1 MHSFGHAFAH
11 PLRLTL
17 TATALV
23 CAAALLQSVA
33 TREPRESPVSEAPM
47 QLPRSPAQP
56 TRSSPPTS
64 VDPMAPSTPLG
75 TDPSTAP
82 STHAPVGLSAPAG
95 EPAPRSDPATTH
107 RQPGPA
113 RLKPSTRPA
122 NDVLVTYQRVGRE
135 LMKLQKQRG
144 LATTMELREEFR
156 AIDLDALTTAEA
168 RAAAARQLDELRA
181 RIERL
186 WGIELSQQCVDNP
199 VGSGCVTE

>member
-33 TREPRESPVSEAPM
+33 TREPREPSLPEVPT
-47 QLPRSPAQP
+47 QLPRLPAQP
-56 TRSSPPTS
+56 SRSSPPTS
-64 VDPMAPSTPLG
+64 VEPMAPPRPLAP
-75 TDPSTAP
+75 DSTAP
-82 STHAPVGLSAPAG
+82 STTNVPVVTTPAR
-95 EPAPRSDPATTH
+95 EPARRSDPATTH
-107 RQPGPA
+107 RQPAPA
-113 RLKPSTRPA
+113 RQKATRPA
-122 NDVLVTYQRVGRE
+122 DDVLVTYQRVGRE
-135 LMKLQKQRG
+135 LMKLQQQRG
-144 LATTMELREEFR
+144 LATTMELRDEFR

-168 RAAAARQLDELRA
+168 RADAARQLDNLRA

-186 WGIELSQQCVDNP
+186 WGIELLQQCIDNP